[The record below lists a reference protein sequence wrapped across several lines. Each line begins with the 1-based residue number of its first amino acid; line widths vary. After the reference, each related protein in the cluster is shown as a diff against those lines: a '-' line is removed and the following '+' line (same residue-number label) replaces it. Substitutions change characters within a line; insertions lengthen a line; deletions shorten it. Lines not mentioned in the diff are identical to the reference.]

1 MSLFAS
7 CFAGPQPAG
16 SGVASFEALSEMTQ
30 RQQGQ
35 HRRTSFDV
43 SLLENEQGW
52 SWDGRLDTPAGGAAA
67 EGRKL
72 DKHGSLYIDLTK

>member
-1 MSLFAS
+1 
-7 CFAGPQPAG
+7 
-16 SGVASFEALSEMTQ
+16 MTQ

-35 HRRTSFDV
+35 HRRASFDV